1 MYNCLVL
8 LFVFYSVQLF
18 VIVVGVLGTIV
29 LGTVEV
35 VEDGAEVDADWN
47 EIK

>member
-1 MYNCLVL
+1 MPGSAVAI
-8 LFVFYSVQLF
+8 VVV
-18 VIVVGVLGTIV
+18 VIVVVVVGVLGTVV
-29 LGTVEV
+29 LRTVEV